1 LALDDLELSSA
12 AWLSLL
18 PASGSYV
25 HKEDKSDGKSEGRET
40 SSIYKRKIE
49 RRYVQVREF

>member
-1 LALDDLELSSA
+1 
-12 AWLSLL
+12 L

-25 HKEDKSDGKSEGRET
+25 HEEEKSDGKSEGRET